1 MPWHQVGVIPQSC
14 FEGVAMSLA
23 DKLTHIRN
31 GAARIIPS
39 DKLKTMNLATQELR
53 ASGILERVIKPG
65 MPLPPFTL
73 TNMRGA
79 RVESQNLFERGAVVL
94 TVFRG
99 HW

>member
-1 MPWHQVGVIPQSC
+1 MVQ
-14 FEGVAMSLA
+14 
-23 DKLTHIRN
+23 
-31 GAARIIPS
+31 
-39 DKLKTMNLATQELR
+39 ATNDLR
-53 ASGILERVIKPG
+53 ASGIVEQVIKPG
-65 MPLPPFTL
+65 TRLPPFAL

>member
-1 MPWHQVGVIPQSC
+1 V
-14 FEGVAMSLA
+14 SLA
-23 DKLTHIRN
+23 DKLTQIRN
-31 GAARIIPS
+31 GAAKMIPP
-39 DKLKTMNLATQELR
+39 DKFATMSQATLDLR

-65 MPLPPFTL
+65 MPLPPFAL

-79 RVESQNLFERGAVVL
+79 RVESQNLLERGAVVL